1 MPPVFGESQHF
12 ITNLPEGFDT
22 VKPADL
28 NVELT
33 GTAIPFILD
42 VRTVDE
48 FNQGFITGA
57 INVNINDVPANLAQ
71 LPADKAAPIVVL
83 CQSGHRGAIVM
94 MYLQMMG
101 YTNVRNLGG
110 GMNGWINAELPV
122 TIAG

>member
-1 MPPVFGESQHF
+1 
-12 ITNLPEGFDT
+12 
-22 VKPADL
+22 
-28 NVELT
+28 
-33 GTAIPFILD
+33 
-42 VRTVDE
+42 
-48 FNQGFITGA
+48 
-57 INVNINDVPANLAQ
+57 
-71 LPADKAAPIVVL
+71 VL